1 MAEQRS
7 VRNVVQRKC
16 GSNIPVEAKRLF
28 DLIDEAGN
36 QPIVLIPKKRSGIKM
51 FLTIPA
57 GCACIVERNGIK
69 LGEWNPGRHKADW
82 RHRVAFVVTK
92 HTCTYNYT
100 VSDCATR
107 DDVMA
112 RVDLTLVFNIDDATK
127 FVYSIGATHFNEML
141 KAVAEEAIRGLVRS
155 IDHTSIFEL
164 RSSAADQLRDVLNR
178 TFKEF
183 GVLFVTTTVTSVM
196 LPADLSQCLE
206 EASKIDSQISEAT
219 RSQEFKLK
227 QMNDQAEL
235 EMKEITLQNE
245 RTDADLVAQRERL
258 AIEKDARVA
267 ETVAAAERAIVKE
280 HQESESQKVKANAAL
295 RDEQTRA
302 RMEVEKLLQKAE
314 QDGKQAKLN
323 MEKWAAEQ
331 LVKAES
337 ELQQA
342 TSQAKILKMEADSE
356 AAAVAE
362 LQSKR
367 EHELQ
372 LEALKALEQLAASG
386 KIVFAGKTGQQILDA
401 LVSGNSLVGK

>member
-16 GSNIPVEAKRLF
+16 GANIAVEAKRLF
-28 DLIDEAGN
+28 DLIDEGGN
-36 QPIVLIPKKRSGIKM
+36 QPIVLIPKKRKGVKM

-57 GCACIVERNGIK
+57 GCACIVERNGVK
-69 LGEWNPGRHKADW
+69 LGEWAPGRHKADW
-82 RHRVAFVVTK
+82 RHRVAFVVTQ

-112 RVDLTLVFNIDDATK
+112 RVDLTLVFNIDNATT
-127 FVYSIGATHFNEML
+127 FVYKIGATHFNEML
-141 KAVAEEAIRGLVRS
+141 KAVAEEALRGLVRS
-155 IDHTSIFEL
+155 IDHTSIYEL
-164 RSSAADQLRDVLNR
+164 RSSAADQLLSVLNR

-183 GVLFVTTTVTSVM
+183 GVLFVSTTVTNVM

-206 EASKIDSQISEAT
+206 EASKIDSQINEAT

-245 RTDADLVAQRERL
+245 RTDADLIAQRERL

-280 HQESESQKVKANAAL
+280 HQLAETQKVKANAAL

-314 QDGKQAKLN
+314 QDGKQAKLD
-323 MEKWAAEQ
+323 MEKWAAEE

-342 TSQAKILKMEADSE
+342 TSDAKILKMEADSE

-362 LQSKR
+362 LRGKR
-367 EHELQ
+367 EHDLQ
-372 LEALKALEQLAASG
+372 IEALKALEELAASG
-386 KIVFAGKTGQQILDA
+386 KIIFSGKTGQQLLDA
-401 LVSGNSLVGK
+401 LVSGKSVLDG

>member
-1 MAEQRS
+1 MADQRS
-7 VRNVVQRKC
+7 VRNVVQRRC
-16 GSNIPVEAKRLF
+16 GSDVAAEAKRLF
-28 DLIDEAGN
+28 DLIDDRGN
-36 QPIVLIPKKRSGIKM
+36 QPIVLIPKPRSGIQM

-69 LGEWNPGRHKADW
+69 LGEWPPGRHNADW

-100 VSDCATR
+100 VTDCATR

-112 RVDLTLVFNIDDATK
+112 RVDLTLVFNISDGTK
-127 FVYSIGATHFNEML
+127 FVYTIGATHFNEML

-155 IDHTSIFEL
+155 IDHTSIYEL
-164 RSSAADQLRDVLNR
+164 RSSAADQLLSVLNK
-178 TFKEF
+178 TFEEF
-183 GVLFVTTTVTSVM
+183 GVLFVTTTVTNVM

-206 EASKIDSQISEAT
+206 EASKIDSQIHEAT

-245 RTDADLVAQRERL
+245 RADADLVATKERL
-258 AIEKDARVA
+258 AIEKDAKVT
-267 ETVAAAERAIVKE
+267 ETQAAAERAIVKE
-280 HQESESQKVKANAAL
+280 RQQAESEKVKATAAL

-314 QDGKQAKLN
+314 QEGKQAKIN
-323 MEKWAAEQ
+323 IEKWAAEE

-337 ELQQA
+337 QLQQA
-342 TSQAKILKMEADSE
+342 QSEAKILKMEADSE

-362 LQSKR
+362 LRSKR
-367 EHELQ
+367 EHDLQ

-386 KIVFAGKTGQQILDA
+386 KIVFAGKNGQQLLDA
-401 LVSGNSLVGK
+401 LIGGDPIVGK

>member
-16 GSNIPVEAKRLF
+16 GANIAAEAKRLF
-28 DLIDEAGN
+28 DLIDDGGN
-36 QPIVLIPKKRSGIKM
+36 QPIVLIPKKRRGVKM
-51 FLTIPA
+51 YLTIPA
-57 GCACIVERNGIK
+57 GCACIVERNGVK
-69 LGEWNPGRHKADW
+69 LGEWAPGRHRADW
-82 RHRVAFVVTK
+82 RHRVAFVVTQ

-112 RVDLTLVFNIDDATK
+112 RVDLTLVFNIDNATT
-127 FVYSIGATHFNEML
+127 FVYKIGATHFNEML
-141 KAVAEEAIRGLVRS
+141 KAVAEEALRGLVRS
-155 IDHTSIFEL
+155 IDHTSIYEL
-164 RSSAADQLRDVLNR
+164 RSSAADQLLSVLNR

-183 GVLFVTTTVTSVM
+183 GVLFVSTTVTNVL

-206 EASKIDSQISEAT
+206 EASKIDSQINEAT

-227 QMNDQAEL
+227 QMNDKAEL
-235 EMKEITLQNE
+235 EMKEIALENT
-245 RTDADLVAQRERL
+245 RMDAELIATRERL
-258 AIEKDARVA
+258 AIEKDAKLQD
-267 ETVAAAERAIVKE
+267 TVAAAERAIVKE
-280 HQESESQKVKANAAL
+280 HQLAETEKVKANAAL

-314 QDGKQAKLN
+314 QDGKQAKLD

-342 TSQAKILKMEADSE
+342 ESDAKILKMEADSE

-362 LQSKR
+362 LRGKR

-386 KIVFAGKTGQQILDA
+386 KIVFAGKGGQQLLDA
-401 LVSGNSLVGK
+401 LVSGAPLV

>member
-7 VRNVVQRKC
+7 VRNVIQREC
-16 GSNIPVEAKRLF
+16 GSNIPLEAKRLF
-28 DLIDEAGN
+28 DLIDERGN
-36 QPIVLIPKKRSGIKM
+36 QPIVLIPKERSGVKM

-69 LGEWNPGRHKADW
+69 LGEWTPGRHKADW
-82 RHRVAFVVTK
+82 RHRIVYVVTK

-112 RVDLTLVFNIDDATK
+112 RVDLTLVFNIEDATK
-127 FVYSIGATHFNEML
+127 FVYTLGATHFNEML

-155 IDHTSIFEL
+155 IDHTCIYEL
-164 RSSAADQLRDVLNR
+164 RSSAADQLLSVLNR
-178 TFKEF
+178 TFLEF
-183 GVLFVTTTVTSVM
+183 GVRFMNAAVTNVM

-206 EASKIDSQISEAT
+206 EASKIDSQINEAT
-219 RSQEFKLK
+219 RSMEFKLK
-227 QMNDQAEL
+227 QMNDKAEL

-245 RTDADLVAQRERL
+245 RTDADLIAQRERL
-258 AIEKDARVA
+258 AIEKDAKVA

-280 HQESESQKVKANAAL
+280 HQNAETEKVKANAAL

-314 QDGKQAKLN
+314 QDGKQSKLD

-342 TSQAKILKMEADSE
+342 TSDAKILKMEADSE
-356 AAAVAE
+356 AAAISE

-372 LEALKALEQLAASG
+372 LEALKALEQLASSG

-401 LVSGNSLVGK
+401 LVSGSSLVGK